1 VGDDVATV
9 IDRPQPS
16 TTSATGAGAAAA
28 VEATRLQGLM
38 RGIAA
43 SSLVTALIVLA
54 LAGDPLAQRIHAIAL
69 GATAVASGITS
80 LLLRKNR
87 PLYTKLAIYVVGA
100 QIAVL
105 LTGYDF
111 WGVFSTYGALVPLT
125 VYIVAGNMTKA
136 EAIVGTVACVAA
148 QTGFAVATV
157 LGWIQSRGLVEP
169 VRAPLYV
176 QLVAIALIQL
186 ITIGAM
192 LAGRAARRESERVL
206 EEHNQ
211 ALIELARRDAQL
223 AEAYAD
229 ARAARDGR
237 RADVGRFTDQTLD
250 GIQLGRVLG
259 RGAMGEVY
267 EASREGELLAV
278 KILSPHLA
286 ADATA
291 RERFLREAGLVS
303 AVTSPNVVRVVKVA
317 GEHDL
322 VPYIAMERLDGTD
335 LGELIKRRSLLP
347 PEEVLAIVEQIGAAL
362 DASHAAG
369 IVHRDLKPSNVFA
382 CGTTWK
388 LIDFGASM
396 WQDGSGTLTQGN
408 IVGTPGYM
416 APEQARGEPVDR
428 RCDIYAFGA
437 LIYRL
442 VTGVPAVVPRDL
454 PVMLQEV
461 SYRMPAQPS
470 HVAPGIPRGVEAVL
484 AIALAKAPSDRF
496 ASAGEL
502 AKAFSTASAGKLD
515 PALVARADRLLAVT
529 PWGRWIDGR

>member
-16 TTSATGAGAAAA
+16 TTSATSAGTAAA
-28 VEATRLQGLM
+28 VEATRLRGLM
-38 RGIAA
+38 LGIAA
-43 SSLVTALIVLA
+43 SSLATALIVLA
-54 LAGDPLAQRIHAIAL
+54 LAGDPFAQRLHAIAL
-69 GATAVASGITS
+69 GACGVISGITAA
-80 LLLRKNR
+80 LLTKNR
-87 PLYTKLAIYVVGA
+87 PIFVKIAIYVIGG

-105 LTGYDF
+105 LTGYYF

-125 VYIVAGNMTKA
+125 IYIAAGNTTKA
-136 EAIVGTVACVAA
+136 EAIVGTGVCVAA
-148 QTGFAVATV
+148 QTGFALATV
-157 LGWIQSRGLVEP
+157 LGWIESRGLVEP
-169 VRAPLYV
+169 VRAPVYV
-176 QLVAIALIQL
+176 QLVAIALIQA

-192 LAGRAARRESERVL
+192 VAGRAARRESERVL
-206 EEHNQ
+206 EEHNK

-250 GIQLGRVLG
+250 GIKIGRVLG

-267 EASREGELLAV
+267 EAMREGEPLAV

-303 AVTSPNVVRVVKVA
+303 AVTSPNVVRVLKVA
-317 GEHDL
+317 GDHDL

-335 LGELIKRRSLLP
+335 LGQLIKRRSLLP
-347 PEEVLAIVEQIGAAL
+347 SDDVLAIVEQVGAAL
-362 DASHAAG
+362 DAVHAAG
-369 IVHRDLKPSNVFA
+369 VVHRDLKPSNVFA
-382 CGTTWK
+382 TGAAWK

-396 WQDGSGTLTQGN
+396 WQDGGGTLTQGN

-416 APEQARGEPVDR
+416 APEQARGEAVDK

-437 LIYRL
+437 MIYRL

-461 SYRMPAQPS
+461 SYRMPPQPS
-470 HVAPGIPRGVEAVL
+470 QVAPGISRGVEAVL
-484 AIALAKAPSDRF
+484 AIALAKPPKDRF

-502 AKAFSTASAGKLD
+502 ARAFRLASAGKLD
-515 PALVARADRLLAVT
+515 PALTARADKILAAT
-529 PWGRWIDGR
+529 PWGTWIDGR